1 MCWFLLVD
9 CLDVLV
15 VLAFVICKL
24 NIVVW
29 LVCVGSD
36 FCDRTQLSTCPHPP
50 VSIFVARTV
59 NKPQSKTSGNLNGL
73 VQ

>member
-1 MCWFLLVD
+1 MLVFVSFLFGCVGGSGYCLVGCVGLCW
-9 CLDVLV
+9 CVLV
-15 VLAFVICKL
+15 FVS
-24 NIVVW
+24 W

-59 NKPQSKTSGNLNGL
+59 NKL
-73 VQ
+73 